1 MSVRFHML
9 RAVFVAAVLAFSSC
23 REAVRDGEE
32 TPVRVRLVAEET
44 SVVPGGALHLGVVVD
59 LAEGW
64 HVYWRGRSDSGAP
77 LEIRVDGP
85 DGCEA
90 GETLWP
96 APERLVSPGG
106 ILDHVYREDALVIVP
121 FRVREDFSFGDLA
134 EFRCTAR
141 WVACREACVAGT
153 DTAALVLP
161 VSRAG
166 EQASLSSEAG
176 LFRRTRP
183 SIPVPLP
190 DTLPGVRAR
199 WEDDRF
205 VVRAGEDDRVVFFP
219 AADCGELADPIA
231 DAVSDRGLLALR
243 FRRTESGVGP
253 ASGVIEIR
261 NNARGPAAFYEV
273 NSALTEDWASD

>member
-1 MSVRFHML
+1 MGVRYRML
-9 RAVFVAAVLAFSSC
+9 RAVLVAAILAFASC
-23 REAVRDGEE
+23 REGVRDGEE
-32 TPVRVRLVAEET
+32 TPVRIRLVANES
-44 SVVPGGALHLGVVVD
+44 SVVSGGTLHLGIVVD

-64 HVYWRGRSDSGAP
+64 HVYWKGRSDSGAP
-77 LEIRVDGP
+77 LEIRVDAP

-90 GETLWP
+90 GEMLWP

-121 FRVREDFSFGDLA
+121 FRVREDFSSRDLA

-153 DTAALVLP
+153 DTAALILP

-166 EQASLSSEAG
+166 EQASLSLDAG
-176 LFRRTRP
+176 LFRRVRL

-190 DTLPGVRAR
+190 DTHPGVRAR

-205 VVRAGEDDRVVFFP
+205 IVRAGEDDRVAFFP

-261 NNARGPAAFYEV
+261 TNARSPAAFYEV
-273 NSALTEDWASD
+273 NSALTEDGASD